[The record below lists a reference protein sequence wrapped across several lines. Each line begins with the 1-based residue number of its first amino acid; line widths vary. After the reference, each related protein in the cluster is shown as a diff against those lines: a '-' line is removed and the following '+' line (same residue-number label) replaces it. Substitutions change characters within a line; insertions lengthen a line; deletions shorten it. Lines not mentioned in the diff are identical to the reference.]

1 MKVLEVFTIGFDI
14 LVDCVRSN
22 AADLDKAIVLDEDGV
37 TGEVAMN
44 NRLLDRQR
52 QPTSRNPK

>member
-14 LVDCVRSN
+14 LVDCVRGN
-22 AADLDKAIVLDEDGV
+22 AADLYKAIVLDEDGV
-37 TGEVAMN
+37 AGEVAMN
-44 NRLLDRQR
+44 NRLLARQR